1 MTKIAHI
8 SDTHINRLKY
18 HKEYKEVFDDIYE
31 TLIDEKVDLI
41 VHTGDIFHSK
51 LELTPECTKVA
62 YDFLTQLAN
71 IAPLH
76 IIPGNHDVNMNNKE
90 RLDAITPVARAVK
103 ATGKDIYY
111 YRNSSVYNIQGH
123 DNIVFK
129 VFSMLDETNWR
140 NIVLS
145 QEESRK
151 IIIGLYHGCLKG
163 SKTDLGHELDGE
175 HGMDIFQGCDY
186 GFLGDIHKS
195 NQIMDSNGRFRY
207 VGSTIQQNHGETDDK
222 GILIWNIRSKTDYDC
237 KHIVFPNPSPFVTI
251 KLDEE
256 GNIPKKLEVHDNAK
270 LRVILEHAI
279 PLDKLDK
286 SMKKIKEKFH
296 SQSITF
302 VNNSKAVNKE
312 VAKNFTDKDNVRNL
326 KVQEKYIREFLEEYN
341 APEDTVKKVLS
352 LNERF
357 SVTSEPDIQRN
368 VNWHLK
374 SMKWNNMFNYHED
387 NSINFDNLNGVVGIF
402 GPNYSGKSSVIDC
415 LLYSLFNT
423 TTKNVRKNLNL
434 VNNDRMNAD
443 VELKVSIDNDE
454 FTIHRKIEKSK
465 KKSKGQMVTE
475 SRTTVDFT
483 SSGDKLNGVDRSDT
497 DKSIRNILGTYDD
510 FLLTSVSSQFGSL
523 SFINDGST
531 TRKEILTNFLDLNF
545 FNEKLEQAK
554 EESASLKALIKKQE
568 KIDYAAAI
576 EEHSKDAKARTGL
589 LAVKQAEVDTL
600 KKTLESLIEEK
611 TLLDNKI
618 KEKLKSL
625 PNSSYDKLQEKFN
638 ILVRQIPLV
647 EKEIKV
653 LEDSINES
661 NNLISKHNTTVSE
674 IDIEELRKNKD
685 IYSSVKNE
693 VILTLSEIKNVTNE
707 LNNLNSKLGLL
718 KEVPCGDQF
727 KQCKFIKD
735 AHNANIE
742 LVPLNSKLDRLS
754 TKKVDKEAILDS
766 VGDIDI
772 INNKIHIYQNAVQS
786 QSHLSTKLNTQLSKL
801 SDLKTKLVS
810 DTNDLTTLKKELEQF
825 TNIDEIEEDK
835 RQLNILINK
844 IQVCRVDIT
853 NIEAHNSRMTG
864 VIATS
869 IEKSNALDAVRKE
882 YEKNVEEYSAFDLYI
897 KAMHPSG
904 VPFEIVK
911 KHLPIIN
918 GEIEKILSGF
928 AEFNVY
934 MEAESD
940 KLELFIEHPEQQ
952 PRPIELGSGAEKMM
966 ASIAIRLALVN
977 VCSLPKCD
985 AIFLDEPATAMDAK
999 NLEMF
1004 SKVLDL
1010 LKTQFRTVFLITHL
1024 EQLKD
1029 SVDFQILLDRNEQ
1042 GIAHISI

>member
-1 MTKIAHI
+1 MTKLAHI

-18 HKEYKEVFDDIYE
+18 HKEYKQVFDSIYE
-31 TLIDEKVDLI
+31 TLLDEKVDLI
-41 VHTGDIFHSK
+41 VHTGDIYHSK

-62 YDFLTQLAN
+62 YDFLSQLAT

-76 IIPGNHDVNMNNKE
+76 IIPGNHDVNMNNME

-103 ATGKDIYY
+103 ATGKDISY
-111 YRNSSVYNIQGH
+111 YRNSSVYNVKGH
-123 DNIVFK
+123 DIVFK
-129 VFSMLDETNWR
+129 VFSMLDESSWK
-140 NIVLS
+140 NIVLN
-145 QEESRK
+145 QEESKK
-151 IIIGLYHGCLKG
+151 IVIGLYHGCLKG

-195 NQIMDSNGRFRY
+195 NQIMDSAGRFRY

-222 GILIWNIRSKTDYDC
+222 GILIWDIRSKTDYDC

-302 VNNSKAVNKE
+302 VNNSKAVTKE

-326 KVQEKYIREFLEEYN
+326 NVQEKYIRDFLEEYN
-341 APEDTVKKVLS
+341 ASEDTVKKVLE

-415 LLYSLFNT
+415 LLYSLFNS

-434 VNNDRMNAD
+434 VNNDKSSAD

-454 FTIHRKIEKSK
+454 YTIHRKIEKSK

-568 KIDYAAAI
+568 KNNYDAFIDECNKNI
-576 EEHSKDAKARTGL
+576 IHSN
-589 LAVKQAEVDTL
+589 
-600 KKTLESLIEEK
+600 
-611 TLLDNKI
+611 TLLQNKNTELGELKTALENIIKQQGLQENEINKLNKSISNKSYDVVEKRYNNLTSQIQDAQSQLNDLETSIKLYEASILSSKEKIDNFDIDNLKAK
-618 KEKLKSL
+618 KELYTKLKSEL
-625 PNSSYDKLQEKFN
+625 D
-638 ILVRQIPLV
+638 V
-647 EKEIKV
+647 EI
-653 LEDSINES
+653 
-661 NNLISKHNTTVSE
+661 SE
-674 IDIEELRKNKD
+674 ISNI
-685 IYSSVKNE
+685 
-693 VILTLSEIKNVTNE
+693 
-707 LNNLNSKLGLL
+707 NNQIASLNSKLNLL
-718 KEVPCGDQF
+718 NEVPCGDTF
-727 KQCKFIKD
+727 KGCKFIKD
-735 AHNANIE
+735 AHQAKDL
-742 LVPLNSKLDRLS
+742 LVPLTVKSLQLDQNKV
-754 TKKVDKEAILDS
+754 KKENELKSL
-766 VGDIDI
+766 GDIKQVNYGI
-772 INNKIHIYQNAVQS
+772 SSYEEIKR
-786 QSHLSTKLNTQLSKL
+786 SHTQYSDKLNLR
-801 SDLKTKLVS
+801 LKTLKEVQAKLIILN
-810 DTNDLTTLKKELEQF
+810 NDFSNAKSEYESFKGFDDIKEKE
-825 TNIDEIEEDK
+825 
-835 RQLNILINK
+835 RQLNITLNK
-844 IQVCRVDIT
+844 IYVLK
-853 NIEAHNSRMTG
+853 
-864 VIATS
+864 TS
-869 IEKSNALDAVRKE
+869 IVSKEQEIANLIGTIASNTAKIESYKAEKRD
-882 YEKNVEEYSAFDLYI
+882 YENNVEEYAAYDLYI

-940 KLELFIEHPEQQ
+940 KLEIYIEHPEQQ

-999 NLEMF
+999 NLETF
-1004 SKVLDL
+1004 GKVLDL